1 MKEKE
6 ITYIESMINWSFIEV
21 GSEGFV
27 VGLRPE
33 ISKVVKFVESD
44 GKQLVVNG
52 KPKWG
57 IYSHNVTK
65 VFSRKEKEEMIK
77 MMRTND

>member
-1 MKEKE
+1 MKEKK
-6 ITYIESMINWSFIEV
+6 ITYVPSNINWSFIEV

-27 VGLRPE
+27 VGLKPE
-33 ISKVVKFVESD
+33 ISKVVKFVEANE
-44 GKQLVVNG
+44 QIIING

-57 IYSHNVTK
+57 IYSHNVTR

-77 MMRTND
+77 MMRKKL